1 MTPSLRTERIEGRA
15 WETARTALGAVLA
28 VLVSSFF
35 PDDLSAQAPRWEI
48 DLNASR
54 IQFDTAATLNAPSI
68 SSLLEWRRP
77 SLFGRLSG
85 GVTGFENAGWS
96 VQGRGDLAGWLTP
109 AGVTSPLRLELS
121 GSGSV
126 SRHSSGFNSGLG
138 RVDGR
143 VHLMR
148 PSVGAWAG
156 VGVATA
162 KNSLDVSA
170 VTAFMPSAGIW
181 GQTGA
186 VRATASYAHTVVEG
200 ESFPEGRLVLTLSRG
215 PLDLSAYGGFRLSP
229 FEGEDSDESWGGA
242 SAAIW
247 LHDSAAL
254 IVSGGRYSSDVLQG
268 LPGGEFVSIGFR
280 LAARRDRPIPR
291 RVTTPIV
298 YTAES
303 VRERGIALSV
313 PDAERVEI
321 AGDFNGWTLEP
332 LERGGSGRWVLP
344 TRLEPGVY
352 RFNLRVDGERW
363 IVPEGVPEVE
373 DGFGDRVGLLII
385 SDGSSP

>member
-1 MTPSLRTERIEGRA
+1 MTHSLRTDRIDHDD
-15 WETARTALGAVLA
+15 WKTARTALFAALA
-28 VLVSSFF
+28 VLVLSAG
-35 PDDLSAQAPRWEI
+35 DVSAQAPRWEI

-54 IQFDTAATLNAPSI
+54 IQFDTAATLNAPSV

-85 GVTGFENAGWS
+85 SLTGFENAGWS

-109 AGVTSPLRLELS
+109 AGVSSPLRLELA
-121 GSGSV
+121 GTGRL

-143 VHLMR
+143 IHLMS

-156 VGVATA
+156 VGGATA
-162 KNSLDVSA
+162 KNSLDTSA
-170 VTAFMPSAGIW
+170 VTAFVPSLGVW
-181 GQTGA
+181 GQTGN
-186 VRATASYAHTVVEG
+186 VRATASYLHTVVEG
-200 ESFPEGRLVLTLSRG
+200 EAFPEGKLVLTHSRG
-215 PLDLSAYGGFRLSP
+215 PLDVSAYGGFRHSP
-229 FEGEDSDESWGGA
+229 FEGADGDETWGGA

-247 LHDSAAL
+247 LRDNAAF
-254 IVSGGRYSSDVLQG
+254 IVSGGRYSADVLQG
-268 LPGGEFVSIGFR
+268 LPGGDFLSIGFR
-280 LAARRDRPIPR
+280 LAGRRDRPVPR
-291 RVTTPIV
+291 RVTAPIV
-298 YTAES
+298 YTAET

-313 PDAERVEI
+313 RDAERVEI
-321 AGDFNGWTLEP
+321 AGDFNGWTPEP
-332 LERGGSGRWVLP
+332 LEQDSSGRWVLP

-363 IVPEGVPEVE
+363 IVPEGVPDVE

-385 SDGSSP
+385 SDGSNP